1 MKAVIHLAGNIAP
14 VLAGLVTSPLTAR
27 SLGPSA
33 RGELAIL
40 LLVAS
45 IVGLVGAMG
54 LGLLARRAVA
64 EDLGQAHGWSR
75 RGRRIT
81 LFAMAFSIV
90 AGVFIAR
97 FLGLA
102 VNEAWA
108 AAALFAF
115 AGMSASRSIDGNILI
130 VAGRIKQYGT
140 ANLAASASVSLG
152 IVVFFSLGLL
162 NLWIV
167 IALNAASLV
176 IQMLCISIPMRRL
189 LGSTVESSFVPEPF
203 GRLISRAWRA
213 WRSQILEA
221 SVIRADTLL
230 FAAQTN
236 VQTVGLYAVVSLI
249 PQMTYQVVQTLIQAS
264 YAASPSL
271 RFRVRVR
278 VLWQVTVVV
287 GVLLAVLGSIAAI
300 PLIPLL
306 FGHAFEPAV
315 GLLLPAALVTIGL
328 AALAPALHHYA
339 TSTTQDSWFPLTLLF
354 IASACWLAGD
364 LLTPSWGVALAGALF
379 LALSATYMY
388 LLAGW
393 KAFVIRRGDWLRLYG
408 C

>member
-14 VLAGLVTSPLTAR
+14 VLAGLVTAPLTAR

-40 LLVAS
+40 LLIAS

-54 LGLLARRAVA
+54 LGLLARKAVA

-81 LFAMAFSIV
+81 LFAVVLSTV

-97 FLGLA
+97 TLSLA
-102 VNEAWA
+102 VDETLA
-108 AAALFAF
+108 ATALFAF

-130 VAGRIKQYGT
+130 VSGGTKQYGT

-152 IVVFFSLGLL
+152 IVVFFLLGLL
-162 NLWIV
+162 NLWNV

-176 IQMLCISIPMRRL
+176 VQMLGISIPMRRL
-189 LGSTVESSFVPEPF
+189 LSSTAESSFVPEPF
-203 GRLISRAWRA
+203 ARLLAKAWRA

-230 FAAQTN
+230 FVAQTN

-264 YAASPSL
+264 YAASPAM
-271 RFRVRVR
+271 RFRVRTR
-278 VLWQVTVVV
+278 VLWQVTVVA
-287 GVLLAVLGSIAAI
+287 GVILALLGSIAAI
-300 PLIPLL
+300 PLVPLL
-306 FGHAFEPAV
+306 FGQAFAPAV
-315 GLLLPAALVTIGL
+315 GLLLPASLVTIGL
-328 AALAPALHHYA
+328 AGLAPALHHYA
-339 TSTTQDSWFPLTLLF
+339 TSATQDSWFPVTLLF
-354 IASACWLAGD
+354 IASACWIAGD

-393 KAFVIRRGDWLRLYG
+393 KTFVVRREDWLRLYG
-408 C
+408 R